1 MPSHT
6 KTMESALAKLI
17 SLLGQ
22 SEESFYSD
30 QSPNEL
36 IEVISTELRHI
47 RKTGKIAKPDNL
59 LFVLAPTNSL
69 QDISI
74 DNGWG
79 DEFLK
84 IAEQIEG
91 ALDKCR

>member
-1 MPSHT
+1 MPSY
-6 KTMESALAKLI
+6 KKSMENSLAKLI

-22 SEESFYSD
+22 SEESVFSNN
-30 QSPNEL
+30 SPNEL
-36 IEVISTELRHI
+36 TKLISIELEHI
-47 RKTGKIAKPDNL
+47 RKTGKLAKPDEL
-59 LFVLAPTNSL
+59 LFLLLPTNSL

-84 IAEQIEG
+84 IADQIEG
-91 ALDKCR
+91 VLDKCR